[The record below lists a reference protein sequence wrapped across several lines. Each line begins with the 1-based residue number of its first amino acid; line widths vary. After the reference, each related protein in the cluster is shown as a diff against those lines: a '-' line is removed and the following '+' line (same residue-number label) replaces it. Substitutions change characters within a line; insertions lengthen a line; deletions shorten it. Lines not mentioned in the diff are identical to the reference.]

1 MRRRDFLWLLGSG
14 VAASWSSSARAQQT
28 AKVYRIAIV
37 SPSTP
42 VSEINESN
50 GIYGP
55 FLEELRRL
63 GCVEGENLVVERY
76 SGEGQPERYP
86 ALVSEVVRS
95 KPDAV
100 FLSQNQLALEFKA
113 QTTTVPCVCGM
124 IDPVGFGVVQSLS
137 RPGGNITGID
147 GDAGLQTWGK
157 RLGLLKEAVPGLS
170 RVGLLIVPNPLG
182 HRATTLLREAAQR
195 IGLSLIASPL
205 ASPFDEHAYRRAIT
219 ALLRNGAEA
228 VYVGDQYE
236 NYVHRRVIIELTNQH
251 RLPSIFAFRLQDTV
265 QIGGLITYSPDWDD
279 QFRQAAQ
286 QIEQILRGTSPGDIP
301 FVQARKFELGINLKT
316 AKALG
321 IEIPNSILAQA
332 DEVIE

>member
-1 MRRRDFLWLLGSG
+1 MNRRELIAGLLLVSTIP
-14 VAASWSSSARAQQT
+14 SARAQQT
-28 AKVYRIAIV
+28 AKVYRIALV

-63 GCVEGENLVVERY
+63 GYVEGKNLVVERY
-76 SGEGQPERYP
+76 SGEGRPERHP
-86 ALVSEVVRS
+86 SVVREVVRS

-100 FLSQNQLALEFKA
+100 FLFQNQLALEFKA

-124 IDPVGFGVVQSLS
+124 VDPVGFGVVQSLS

-157 RLGLLKEAVPGLS
+157 RLGLLKEAVPRLA

-182 HRATTLLREAAQR
+182 QRATTLLKEWAQQ
-195 IGLSLIASPL
+195 IGLSLIDSPL
-205 ASPFDEHAYRRAIT
+205 ASPFNENTYRQAIA
-219 ALLRNGAEA
+219 ALVQSGAEA

-236 NYVHRRVIIELTNQH
+236 NYANRRVIIELTNQH
-251 RLPSIFAFRLQDTV
+251 RLPSIFGFTLQESV
-265 QIGGLITYSPDWDD
+265 QIGGLMTYSPDWDD
-279 QFRQAAQ
+279 ELHQAAQ
-286 QIEQILRGTSPGDIP
+286 QIDQILRGTSPGDIP

-321 IEIPNSILAQA
+321 LEIPTSLLAQA

>member
-1 MRRRDFLWLLGSG
+1 MRRRAFLWLVGFG
-14 VAASWSSSARAQQT
+14 PAASWPCSVLAQQT
-28 AKVYRIAIV
+28 TKVYRIAIV

-42 VSEINESN
+42 VSEINESS

-55 FLEELRRL
+55 FLEELHRL
-63 GCVEGENLVVERY
+63 GYVEGQNLVVERY
-76 SGEGQPERYP
+76 SGEGRRERYP
-86 ALVSEVVRS
+86 SLVSEVVGS

-100 FLSQNQLALEFKA
+100 FLTQNQLALEFKA

-124 IDPVGFGVVQSLS
+124 VDPVGFGVVQSLS

-147 GDAGLQTWGK
+147 ADAGLQTWGK
-157 RLGLLKEAVPGLS
+157 RLGLLKEAVPRLS

-182 HRATTLLREAAQR
+182 QRATALLKEGAQQ
-195 IGLSLIASPL
+195 IGLSLIDSPL
-205 ASPFDEHAYRRAIT
+205 ASPFNENEYRRAIT
-219 ALLRNGAEA
+219 ALVQNGAEA

-236 NYVHRRVIIELTNQH
+236 NYSNRRVIIELANQH
-251 RLPSIFAFRLQDTV
+251 RLPSIFAYGLQDTV
-265 QIGGLITYSPDWDD
+265 QIGGLMTYSPDWED

-286 QIEQILRGTSPGDIP
+286 QIDQILRGTSPGDIP
-301 FVQARKFELGINLKT
+301 FVQTRKFALGINLKT
-316 AKALG
+316 ARALG